1 MVARINTGKNIAR
14 VLNYNEHKVQ
24 LGRAQILCAS
34 GFIKDTERLTFY
46 DKINHFERHTS
57 LNERASTNSLH
68 VSLNFDVSEKLNN
81 DTLIEIANTY
91 MDKIGFGA
99 QPYLVYH
106 HFDAGHP
113 HIHIVSTNIKNNG
126 ERISMHLMGANQSE
140 KARKEIEVEF
150 NLVKAQK
157 ENGMTGEKILP
168 VNATKVIY
176 GKSETK
182 GAITNVLMAVLKQY
196 KYASLPELNA
206 VLQLY
211 NIVADRGEK
220 DSRLYKIGGLFYRV
234 LDDKGNKVGTPVKA
248 SDFYMKP
255 TLKFLEQK
263 FINNELLKEPFRN
276 KLQIS
281 VGWILKSPPKSMALF
296 INALAKENISVV
308 LRKGKEGTIYGITY
322 VDHRT
327 KTVFNGSDLG
337 KEYSAKA
344 VLEKCAA
351 ENILQPSPVLPKRTK
366 QREPKS
372 ANSKQKQET
381 ILKRSGVNSNEHI
394 TADKMPYEPIPFP
407 FRIKKKRKKK
417 RKNR

>member
-24 LGRAQILCAS
+24 QGRAEILYAS
-34 GFIKDTERLTFY
+34 GFIKNMERLTFN

-57 LNERASTNSLH
+57 LNERAKTNSLH

-81 DTLIEIANTY
+81 DTLIAIANTY
-91 MDKIGFGA
+91 MDKIGFAA

-106 HFDAGHP
+106 HHDAGHP
-113 HIHIVSTNIKNNG
+113 HIHIVSTNIKSNG
-126 ERISMHLMGANQSE
+126 DRISMHRMGANQSE
-140 KARKEIEVEF
+140 KARKEIEIEF

-157 ENGMTGEKILP
+157 ENGISGEKILP
-168 VNATKVIY
+168 VNAAKIIY

-182 GAITNVLMAVLKQY
+182 RAIANVLMMVLNQY
-196 KYASLPELNA
+196 KYGSLPELNA

-211 NIVADRGEK
+211 NVVADRGEA
-220 DSRLYKIGGLFYRV
+220 DSRLYKLKGLFYRA
-234 LDDKGNKVGTPVKA
+234 LDEKGNKVGTPVKA

-255 TLKFLEQK
+255 TLKMLEQK
-263 FINNELLKEPFRN
+263 FIANELLKEPFKS
-276 KLQIS
+276 KLQTS
-281 VGWILKSPPKSMALF
+281 VTWILKNPPKNMGLF
-296 INALAKENISVV
+296 IKALAKENISVI
-308 LRKGKEGTIYGITY
+308 LRKGKQDNVYGITY

-351 ENILQPSPVLPKRTK
+351 ENMLQPSLVLPKRTK
-366 QREPKS
+366 QREPQS
-372 ANSKQKQET
+372 AKSKQKQDT
-381 ILKRSGVNSNEHI
+381 ILKKPGVNSNENI
-394 TADKMPYEPIPFP
+394 AADKMPYEPIPFP

>member
-14 VLNYNEHKVQ
+14 VLNYNEHKVH
-24 LGRAQILCAS
+24 LGRAEILSAS

-57 LNERASTNSLH
+57 LNERAKTNSLH
-68 VSLNFDVSEKLNN
+68 VSLNFDVSEKL
-81 DTLIEIANTY
+81 DKDILIAIAGTY
-91 MDKIGFGA
+91 MEKIGFGL

-106 HFDAGHP
+106 HHDAGHP
-113 HIHIVSTNIKNNG
+113 HIHIVSTNIKSNG
-126 ERISMHLMGANQSE
+126 DRISMHRMGANQSE
-140 KARKEIEVEF
+140 KARKEIEIEF
-150 NLVKAQK
+150 NLVKAQR
-157 ENGMTGEKILP
+157 ESNLSGEKILP
-168 VNATKVIY
+168 VNPTKIIY

-182 GAITNVLMAVLKQY
+182 RAITNVLMMVLNQY

-220 DSRLYKIGGLFYRV
+220 DSRLYKINGLFYRV
-234 LDDKGNKVGTPVKA
+234 LDDKGHKIGTPVKA

-255 TLKFLEQK
+255 TLKILEQK
-263 FINNELLKEPFRN
+263 FRTNELLKEPFKS
-276 KLQIS
+276 KLQASIAW
-281 VGWILKSPPKSMALF
+281 VLKNPPKNVELFVSALG
-296 INALAKENISVV
+296 KENISII
-308 LRKGKEGTIYGITY
+308 LRKGKEGVIYGITY

-344 VLEKCAA
+344 VLEKCTA
-351 ENILQPSPVLPKRTK
+351 ENILQPSPMLPKRTK
-366 QREPKS
+366 EKETRS
-372 ANSKQKQET
+372 TNSKQKQET
-381 ILKRSGVNSNEHI
+381 IIRKSGVHSIENI
-394 TADKMPYEPIPFP
+394 AVDKMPYEPIPFP

-417 RKNR
+417 RKDR